1 MVSANPFRG
10 LRFDPAVVGDP
21 GLVIAPPYDV
31 ISPEARD
38 TYECSSPYNMVRVIL
53 AQGSEPDGRYNQV
66 GKLLTSW
73 VDERALILDDTPS
86 LYVYELAY
94 RLNGGRRVQRGVLA
108 TVPLDSSRTWVLP
121 HERTMA
127 APVEDRLR
135 LLEATNANLSPV
147 FGLYAAKGRTAAT
160 VAAMAAGKPSIDC
173 IDEVGIEHRMWP
185 VTDPALI
192 AAWRGALAE
201 LPVLIA
207 DGHHRYRTSLA
218 FQERVREAQTARGRT
233 PEGPWDEVLMFLA
246 DADADGPSVLPI
258 HRLCRGLAAE
268 RIVAAASDV
277 FAPAPLSGVAEAEA
291 ALARVAPDLPAFAVH
306 GEAGTW
312 LMTATDPAALAEEV
326 GLGRAPL
333 DVEVLHG
340 PVLAAR
346 AGVTDF
352 EGDITYEADAE
363 RAAEQVGS
371 GEYSA
376 LVMLR
381 PVPVS
386 SVLEVAKA
394 GGTLPQ
400 KTTFFYPK
408 PRDGL
413 VMRPFE
419 PELFAGPK

>member
-38 TYECSSPYNMVRVIL
+38 AYEAASPYNMVRVIL
-53 AQGSEPDGRYNQV
+53 AREPDGRYDQV
-66 GKLLTSW
+66 GKLMASW
-73 VDERALILDDTPS
+73 VTERALVLDDTPC

-94 RLNGGRRVQRGVLA
+94 RLGGERRVQRGVLA
-108 TVPLDSSRTWVLP
+108 TVPLDATRTWVLP

-147 FGLYAAKGRTAAT
+147 FGLYAAKGRTGAA
-160 VAAMAAGKPSIDC
+160 VAAMTAVEPAIEC
-173 IDEVGIEHRMWP
+173 TDEVGIEHRMWR
-185 VTDPALI
+185 VSDPDLI
-192 AAWRGALAE
+192 QAWRGALAD

-218 FQERVREAQTARGRT
+218 FQERARAARPEA
-233 PEGPWDEVLMFLA
+233 PDGPWDEVLMFLA

-258 HRLCRGLAAE
+258 HRLCRAVAAE
-268 RIVAAASDV
+268 RIVAAAGDV
-277 FAPAPLSGVAEAEA
+277 FTSAPLAGVAEAQA
-291 ALARVAPDLPAFAVH
+291 ALARVAPEVPAFAVH
-306 GEAGTW
+306 GPEGTW
-312 LMTATDPAALAEEV
+312 LLTATDPARLADEV

-340 PVLAAR
+340 PVLATR

-352 EGDITYEADAE
+352 EGAIKYEADAE
-363 RAAEQVGS
+363 RAAAQVAS
-371 GEYSA
+371 GEFSA
-376 LVMLR
+376 LVLLR
-381 PVPVS
+381 PVPVA
-386 SVLEVAKA
+386 SVLEVARA

-413 VMRPFE
+413 VMRPFD
-419 PELFAGPK
+419 PELYAGPP